1 MTDSTHAHPLRHLP
15 AAWITALLDE
25 HSTNARH
32 RPSSRT
38 IRQVLTQLA
47 ITYRKRKNGAIY
59 TDETLP
65 QLAKATDLH
74 EDTIST
80 ALTVLERG
88 GWIVTLV
95 RGGRGRGTM
104 RRLPIVEYLHHASR
118 NRIELT
124 GECPRQLLTELAG
137 EPALSHGGTD
147 RTHGA
152 TPRPPEVIQ
161 EYNQAHSASLDT
173 ASAERTQGRPSPRQ
187 GKRSQDSP
195 QGVSTHIGRDGKTR
209 YFVPGSG
216 WIE

>member
-1 MTDSTHAHPLRHLP
+1 MDTHAHILDTLP
-15 AAWITALLDE
+15 DAWIISLLDE

-32 RPSSRT
+32 RPSLRT
-38 IRQVLTQLA
+38 MRQVLSQLA
-47 ITYRKRKNGAIY
+47 IRYRKRKNGAIY

-65 QLAKATDLH
+65 QLARAMGIRTSA
-74 EDTIST
+74 IST

-137 EPALSHGGTD
+137 EPGLSHGGTD

-152 TPRPPEVIQ
+152 SPRPPEVIH
-161 EYNQAHSASLDT
+161 EYHQAHSASLDT
-173 ASAERTQGRPSPRQ
+173 ASAERTDGRPTTR
-187 GKRSQDSP
+187 R
-195 QGVSTHIGRDGKTR
+195 KTR
-209 YFVPGSG
+209 TDDTSASEAVIIESGIRKRHVPGIG
-216 WIE
+216 WVPY